1 MKDHPSQWIHR
12 GPTCHNFT
20 DLTSEYLD
28 GHVSALTKVRVR
40 LHLSSCSHCRVYL
53 KQIELVSSAL
63 RNLPKLYPPPSNRL
77 ILRQQFVARHAN

>member
-1 MKDHPSQWIHR
+1 MKDHPSQWINR
-12 GPTCHNFT
+12 GLTCRNFT

-28 GHVSALTKVRVR
+28 GHVSALTKVRVG

-63 RNLPKLYPPPSNRL
+63 GNLLKPCPPPSNRL
-77 ILRQQFVARHAN
+77 ILRQQFVSRHAN